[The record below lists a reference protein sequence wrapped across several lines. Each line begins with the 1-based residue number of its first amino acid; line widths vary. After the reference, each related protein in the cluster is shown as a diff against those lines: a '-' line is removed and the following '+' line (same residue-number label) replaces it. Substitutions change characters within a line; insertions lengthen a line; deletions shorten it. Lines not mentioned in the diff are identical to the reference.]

1 VRALRVSPLRVTAAD
16 VLSSDSTA
24 GPVGQPLH
32 PFHRRDAL
40 PRGPFKGGGDGGTM
54 PKTDALRASVDTAG
68 GRARRKRHL
77 RNPPRTRTS
86 VPEPQPHYRTIADLE
101 LPVWLPLAVAS
112 HARQISCRTKS
123 DELMLRRLTSDPR
136 MRGVWTELLKR
147 KRSNYKSSNT
157 FKYPATARMEWNPG
171 SREGL
176 RRAQT
181 IRRMSTPEAERAA
194 NKIEMSVKL
203 GWAADTVIWE
213 NSVRRPGLG
222 DGKSSELL
230 MQERALVSF
239 FSQAFE
245 FARTDSRP
253 VPRAV
258 AEKKRAH
265 YLDMADR
272 IRTDVADLD
281 LFSTEALVDA
291 AFAYEALADKAAP
304 PLGHPLQVQRRR
316 RGDERQ
322 TAFVLQLVDGST
334 AIFGQ
339 PLYGIVAIMAN
350 VAFDCE
356 NWTDARVRKVTKSIR
371 PLISSFSIR

>member
-1 VRALRVSPLRVTAAD
+1 
-16 VLSSDSTA
+16 
-24 GPVGQPLH
+24 
-32 PFHRRDAL
+32 
-40 PRGPFKGGGDGGTM
+40 
-54 PKTDALRASVDTAG
+54 
-68 GRARRKRHL
+68 
-77 RNPPRTRTS
+77 
-86 VPEPQPHYRTIADLE
+86 
-101 LPVWLPLAVAS
+101 
-112 HARQISCRTKS
+112 
-123 DELMLRRLTSDPR
+123 
-136 MRGVWTELLKR
+136 
-147 KRSNYKSSNT
+147 
-157 FKYPATARMEWNPG
+157 
-171 SREGL
+171 
-176 RRAQT
+176 
-181 IRRMSTPEAERAA
+181 
-194 NKIEMSVKL
+194 
-203 GWAADTVIWE
+203 
-213 NSVRRPGLG
+213 
-222 DGKSSELL
+222 